1 MKTPRDY
8 TKGSSLIIENPK
20 LETIQKKIEEQ
31 PMKKCTES
39 QLLHT
44 NKYGLVGEKPVK
56 FCENTVLTV
65 IGHIKKF
72 AFYFTPSLNL
82 FFQNTAW

>member
-1 MKTPRDY
+1 MKTPCDY
-8 TKGSSLIIENPK
+8 TKGNSLIIENPK

-44 NKYGLVGEKPVK
+44 NKYGLVGEKSVK
-56 FCENTVLTV
+56 FCENTVWIV
-65 IGHIKKF
+65 IDHTQKVCI
-72 AFYFTPSLNL
+72 FYYSK
-82 FFQNTAW
+82 